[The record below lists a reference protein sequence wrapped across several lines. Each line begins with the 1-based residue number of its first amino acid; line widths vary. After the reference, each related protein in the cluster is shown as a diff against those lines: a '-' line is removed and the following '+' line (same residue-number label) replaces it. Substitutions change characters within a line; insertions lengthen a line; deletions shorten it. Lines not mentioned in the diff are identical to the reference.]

1 MRSSLRIR
9 AALMLSFLVTLLFAS
24 AQAIAQGGEPSAAD
38 RARARRLFEE
48 ATELEAKH
56 EWSLA
61 ATKLQEALGV
71 VETPGL
77 RYHLAYCQEG
87 QGLMV
92 EALANYERAQQMIAG
107 GSKAPDVA
115 ELLAPK
121 RDALLARIPKL
132 RVRARAPAVLE
143 RVTVDGAALTA
154 AQASEPIPLNPGR
167 RKVTAWAQGQ
177 PGPLEREV
185 VLAEGRETTEEF
197 AWPGLALAAA
207 ANPAASGPPPPQLD
221 RAEPSEPAPS
231 SGLSARTV
239 VLIAEAAV
247 AVVGIGVGIGFIE
260 SSRDA
265 AQEAEFLR
273 GTLTG
278 NPCGTP
284 TPDVA
289 ARCAALADANDR
301 ERDHERIATGAFIT
315 AGVSAAAMV
324 TTFFLWKPAP
334 DGAAIGVSVTP
345 TAQGGALGLRGRF

>member
-1 MRSSLRIR
+1 M
-9 AALMLSFLVTLLFAS
+9 MLSLLATLLLAS
-24 AQAIAQGGEPSAAD
+24 AQGMAQGGEPSAAD

-48 ATELEAKH
+48 ATELEGKH
-56 EWSLA
+56 EWTLA
-61 ATKLQEALGV
+61 AAKLQEALGV

-143 RVTVDGAALTA
+143 RVTVDGAAFTA

-167 RKVTAWAQGQ
+167 RKVTVWAQGQ
-177 PGPLEREV
+177 SSPLEREV
-185 VLAEGRETTEEF
+185 VLAEGRETSEEF
-197 AWPGLALAAA
+197 AWPALAPAAA
-207 ANPAASGPPPPQLD
+207 ANPAPSGPLPPQPD

-247 AVVGIGVGIGFIE
+247 TVAGTGVGIGFFL
-260 SSRDA
+260 SSRDSA
-265 AQEAEFLR
+265 RDADAIRAKLE
-273 GTLTG
+273 G
-278 NPCGTP
+278 NPCREP
-284 TPDVA
+284 APNVA
-289 ARCAALADANDR
+289 RDCAELQHENDR
-301 ERDHERIATGAFIT
+301 QKTHERIAVGAFIT
-315 AGVSAAAMV
+315 AGASAAAMV

-334 DGAAIGVSVTP
+334 EGAALGVSVTP
-345 TAQGGALGLRGRF
+345 TAQGGALELRGRF